1 MGKANP
7 SGGTCRRIPHT
18 IFDMLDK
25 QDCSRYNYDE
35 DPGLVSSPRGPA
47 ESMSGA
53 RRMAGVSIRKV
64 GKGAWRMPWLT
75 EAMKDAISC
84 DKPR

>member
-1 MGKANP
+1 MNAE
-7 SGGTCRRIPHT
+7 SH
-18 IFDMLDK
+18 
-25 QDCSRYNYDE
+25 
-35 DPGLVSSPRGPA
+35 GPA

-53 RRMAGVSIRKV
+53 RREIKAGVSKRKV

-84 DKPR
+84 DKPWVGANSL